1 MDALAR
7 ERITIKSRDEVE
19 QIRAAGLV
27 VHEVLCALAAAA
39 RPGVTTLELDRLA
52 ESLTRRRGAEP
63 AFLGYHGFPASLCI
77 SVNEEVVHGIPS
89 PDRRLAE
96 GDLVSLDYG
105 VVLEGWYAD
114 SAVTVPVGAV
124 DEASA
129 RLIEV
134 TRQALARA
142 IAEARPGQRVGDLGA
157 AAQAWT
163 ESQGYQVVRDFV
175 GHGVGRRLHEP
186 PQIPNFGTPGT
197 GPRLKAGMVLA
208 IEPMVNAGVAS
219 VDLLED
225 GWTAVTQDGRRSA
238 HFEHTVAITDNG
250 PDILTLPRGSTL
262 TLPEA
267 AR

>member
-1 MDALAR
+1 VRGSGAQRTAEQVAL
-7 ERITIKSRDEVE
+7 
-19 QIRAAGLV
+19 IRGAGAV
-27 VHEVLCALAAAA
+27 VYEVLEELSALCK
-39 RPGVTTLELDRLA
+39 PGVTTFELARVA
-52 ESLTRRRGAEP
+52 ERRTRKHKAIPIFKGYGAPESP
-63 AFLGYHGFPASLCI
+63 FPEVICI

-89 PDRRLAE
+89 ADRRLAE

-129 RLIEV
+129 RLVEV

-142 IAEARPGQRVGDLGA
+142 VAEARPGQRVGDLGA

-186 PQIPNFGTPGT
+186 PQIPNFGTSGT

-262 TLPEA
+262 TLSEA
-267 AR
+267 AS